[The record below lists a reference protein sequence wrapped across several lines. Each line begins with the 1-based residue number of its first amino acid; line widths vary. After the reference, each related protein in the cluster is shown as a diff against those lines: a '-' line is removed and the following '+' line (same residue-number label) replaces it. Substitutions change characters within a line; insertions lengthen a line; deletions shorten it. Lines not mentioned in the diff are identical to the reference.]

1 MSNNQIVIDPS
12 TSSIQVT
19 VEFPIS
25 SEHENLVT
33 KYRAYLK
40 LTEQPLELN
49 TLFKAK
55 LVALLT
61 TEDPMLSPI
70 NKDLQNKVD
79 KTNANSHYLNQFIK
93 DLHESGKLLYIDE
106 KLVIPFTLG
115 NAIMKTLPKL
125 SQKIFGIFVLPF
137 NQKKIAHP
145 SKYTSVEN
153 LMRSENNWPLIILPM
168 KFKTKGNPS

>member
-1 MSNNQIVIDPS
+1 MSDNQIVIDPS

-25 SEHENLVT
+25 SEHEKLVT

-40 LTEQPLELN
+40 LTERPLELN

-61 TEDPMLSPI
+61 TEDSMLSPI
-70 NKDLQNKVD
+70 NKVLQNKVD

-93 DLHESGKLLYIDE
+93 DLRESGKLLYIDE

-115 NAIMKTLPKL
+115 NAVMKTLPQL
-125 SQKIFGIFVLPF
+125 SQKLFRIFVLPF
-137 NQKKIAHP
+137 NQK
-145 SKYTSVEN
+145 
-153 LMRSENNWPLIILPM
+153 
-168 KFKTKGNPS
+168 